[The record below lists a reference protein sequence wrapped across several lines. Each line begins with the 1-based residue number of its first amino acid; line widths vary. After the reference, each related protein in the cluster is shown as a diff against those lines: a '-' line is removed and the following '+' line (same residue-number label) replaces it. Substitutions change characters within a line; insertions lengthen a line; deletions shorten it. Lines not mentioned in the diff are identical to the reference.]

1 MQASLNLPVVGDLKE
16 GFEVF
21 MILQSVSVPSL
32 AAGLPQ
38 EWHYTLHIGILG
50 EAHGQ
55 SNYKFFAKQQVITF
69 LP

>member
-50 EAHGQ
+50 Q
-55 SNYKFFAKQQVITF
+55 SNLVSKLKHSHPSWR
-69 LP
+69 LGPP

>member
-1 MQASLNLPVVGDLKE
+1 MQVSLNLPVVGDLKE
-16 GFEVF
+16 GFEIF

-38 EWHYTLHIGILG
+38 EWHYNLHIGILG
-50 EAHGQ
+50 ETHGQ
-55 SNYKFFAKQQVITF
+55 SNSFFAKQQVITF